1 MYPKPSNTL
10 KTKDE
15 NIIFCPCKKLAGYC
29 PVMYLGRQS
38 RNKNVCSQIRDTMR
52 IKVANNSAN
61 SMLSGMRTLDPHIFT
76 CSFATPVQR
85 TLFSKG
91 QTFIRSDHGSCL
103 SERVISHHIFQL
115 INLFVRS
122 VCVYFLPDHLSDHLI
137 FNSQTFYQIR
147 LQIFSYQIN

>member
-1 MYPKPSNTL
+1 MYPKPIN
-10 KTKDE
+10 K

-91 QTFIRSDHGSCL
+91 KT
-103 SERVISHHIFQL
+103 VITQIMD
-115 INLFVRS
+115 I
-122 VCVYFLPDHLSDHLI
+122 VYQSG
-137 FNSQTFYQIR
+137 
-147 LQIFSYQIN
+147 